1 MEIHKENTKL
11 KSVLIS
17 KTKPGD
23 LFEYNDNLYMKSN
36 ESNELGI
43 TCIRM
48 DSGTICYFNET
59 AYGFKVELTRI
70 GNGKL
75 GYKTQYDN

>member
-1 MEIHKENTKL
+1 MEIFKENTKL
-11 KSVLIS
+11 KSVLIRNIKS
-17 KTKPGD
+17 GD

-36 ESNELGI
+36 ESNELGMI
-43 TCIRM
+43 CIRM
-48 DSGTICYFNET
+48 DNGTICYFNET

-75 GYKTQYDN
+75 VYKVQYDN

>member
-43 TCIRM
+43 SCIRM
-48 DSGTICYFNET
+48 DNGVICYFYES
-59 AYGFKVELTRI
+59 K
-70 GNGKL
+70 
-75 GYKTQYDN
+75 

>member
-1 MEIHKENTKL
+1 MEIFKENTKL
-11 KSVLIS
+11 KSVLIRNIKS
-17 KTKPGD
+17 GD

-36 ESNELGI
+36 ESNELGMI
-43 TCIRM
+43 CIRM
-48 DSGTICYFNET
+48 DNGIICYFNET

-75 GYKTQYDN
+75 VYKVQYDN